1 MFLGEQVPACGFSLG
16 LERILVVMR
25 ERNMFPASVE
35 QASADLMVT
44 LFDEATIPAALAL
57 AAELRGAALRV
68 EVYPEPDKLGK
79 QMKYAASRGIP
90 FAAILGA
97 DELARGEVAIKNL
110 GTGEQSSIPRDQI
123 PALLKRAAH
132 ESLAPNPEP
141 RVPNPESRVPSPG
154 SRIPSP

>member
-1 MFLGEQVPACGFSLG
+1 MFLGEEVPACGFSLG

-25 ERNMFPASVE
+25 ERNMFPAAVE
-35 QASADLMVT
+35 QPSADLLVA
-44 LFDEATIPAALAL
+44 LFDETTIPAALAL

-79 QMKYAASRGIP
+79 QMKYAASKGIP

-110 GTGEQSSIPRDQI
+110 GTGEQSSMPRHEV
-123 PALLKRAAH
+123 PAFVKRAA
-132 ESLAPNPEP
+132 PE
-141 RVPNPESRVPSPG
+141 
-154 SRIPSP
+154 SRIPSH